1 MKKLIIE
8 ARINEYEMRDR
19 NPNVPWT
26 AREIAEDARECRQAG
41 ASVVHFHPRGRDG
54 APELGADAC
63 GEVIARIKDL
73 SDILVHPTLGSLR
86 KDLPLRERLQP
97 ILDLAAVSA
106 TRPDFLP
113 LCLSSPNWDFF
124 DSTSNS
130 FVSADKVYINPT
142 DDLIGSV
149 LALRQAGIGLS
160 CVSWEIGATR
170 RVAAF
175 LDAGIL
181 QGPVYLPFHLTSGGM
196 LAGHPATKEGLDAHL
211 AFLPKG
217 RSIAWAALNLHGSI
231 LPLVE
236 QIISAE
242 GHVQIGLGDYHYGEL
257 GAPSNAELI
266 RRVVDIAKRLG
277 REIASPQEV
286 RAMLGLTVPA
296 PVAGLAAG

>member
-26 AREIAEDARECRQAG
+26 AREIAEDAQECRQAG
-41 ASVVHFHPRGRDG
+41 ASVVHFHTRRRDG
-54 APELGADAC
+54 SPELGAEVC
-63 GEVIARIKDL
+63 GEVIAWIKDL

-86 KDLPLRERLQP
+86 KDLPLRERLKP
-97 ILDLAAVSA
+97 ILDLAAVHA

-124 DSTSNS
+124 DSTSNR

-149 LALRQAGIGLS
+149 QSLRQAGIGLS

-196 LAGHPATKEGLDAHL
+196 LAGHPGTKEGLDSHL
-211 AFLPKG
+211 EFLPKG
-217 RSIAWAALNLHGSI
+217 RAIEWAALNLHGSI
-231 LPLVE
+231 LPLAE
-236 QIISAE
+236 RIIGAE
-242 GHVQIGLGDYHYGEL
+242 GHVQIGLGDYHYVEL
-257 GAPSNAELI
+257 GAPGNAELI
-266 RRVVDIAKRLG
+266 RRVVDVAKRLG

-286 RAMLGLTVPA
+286 RSMLGLTAPA
-296 PVAGLAAG
+296 STAGLAVG

>member
-26 AREIAEDARECRQAG
+26 AREIAEDAQACRQAG
-41 ASVVHFHPRGRDG
+41 ASVVHFHTRKPDG
-54 APELGADAC
+54 APELGTDAC
-63 GEVIARIKDL
+63 GEVIARIKDC

-97 ILDLAAVSA
+97 MLDLAAVPA
-106 TRPDFLP
+106 TRPDILP

-124 DSTSNS
+124 DSTSS
-130 FVSADKVYINPT
+130 KFVSATQVYINPT

-149 LALRQAGIGLS
+149 QALQQAGIGLS

-170 RVAAF
+170 RVAAL

-196 LAGHPATKEGLDAHL
+196 LAGHPGTKDGLDSHL

-217 RSIAWAALNLHGSI
+217 QAIEWAVLNLHGSI
-231 LPLVE
+231 LPLAE
-236 QIISAE
+236 QIISEA
-242 GHVQIGLGDYHYGEL
+242 GHVQIGLGDYHYAEL
-257 GAPSNAELI
+257 GAPSNAELV
-266 RRVVDIAKRLG
+266 RRVVDVAKRLG
-277 REIASPQEV
+277 RDIASPQEA
-286 RAMLGLTVPA
+286 REMLGLA
-296 PVAGLAAG
+296 ARHSGVAAMA